1 MLQLRLKEVNICQI
15 SKTIGRYNIIANI
28 TNNVVTLYSKV
39 PDELLSE
46 LCNNSHTIQNF
57 NDEHEFNQGGEKI
70 TQKES
75 KKEVTI
81 TQKNI
86 EKYDLRYPIV
96 KRGEVYLCD
105 YGKPYGSEQG
115 YKRYAIIVQNDYG
128 NIYSPTTIVISCST
142 ASKQKSPVH
151 YCFKFSNENMI
162 DYNMSHVSNKQN
174 VVMAEQIR
182 TVDKTRLRDFL
193 GTMTPK
199 FMDKVQEIID
209 ISLNLS
215 RGEKEFAMEEII
227 ETDRN
232 LNLNIIQM
240 HLLSFVD
247 ANELLNISRSEESCK
262 IRVKKILNLFGF
274 DMSKNG
280 AQYLLQAITISLSE
294 RYFNLN
300 TLCKNISEAE
310 KDIDKKEIQRLIV
323 SVVKEKFKLIK
334 SPVIDFISLVHIY
347 LNSNKRCKMK
357 FRIGALKQG
366 SIIDI
371 IKEISQ
377 ISCRFLFD
385 IENEFVTVEN
395 IDDTMVDS
403 TIELIDKYYTILGV
417 DIDNTI

>member
-162 DYNMSHVSNKQN
+162 DY
-174 VVMAEQIR
+174 
-182 TVDKTRLRDFL
+182 
-193 GTMTPK
+193 
-199 FMDKVQEIID
+199 KVLWLWI
-209 ISLNLS
+209 
-215 RGEKEFAMEEII
+215 
-227 ETDRN
+227 
-232 LNLNIIQM
+232 
-240 HLLSFVD
+240 
-247 ANELLNISRSEESCK
+247 ANSVPVEVCYESC
-262 IRVKKILNLFGF
+262 N
-274 DMSKNG
+274 
-280 AQYLLQAITISLSE
+280 
-294 RYFNLN
+294 
-300 TLCKNISEAE
+300 
-310 KDIDKKEIQRLIV
+310 
-323 SVVKEKFKLIK
+323 
-334 SPVIDFISLVHIY
+334 
-347 LNSNKRCKMK
+347 
-357 FRIGALKQG
+357 FR
-366 SIIDI
+366 
-371 IKEISQ
+371 
-377 ISCRFLFD
+377 
-385 IENEFVTVEN
+385 
-395 IDDTMVDS
+395 
-403 TIELIDKYYTILGV
+403 
-417 DIDNTI
+417 